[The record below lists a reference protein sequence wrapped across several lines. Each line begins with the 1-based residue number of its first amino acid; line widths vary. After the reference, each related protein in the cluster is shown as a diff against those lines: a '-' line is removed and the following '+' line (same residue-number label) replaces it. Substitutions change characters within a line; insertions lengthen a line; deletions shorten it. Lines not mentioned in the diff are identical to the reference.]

1 MIQTIEEILQDAYGF
16 YNKSAKR
23 QRRLKELAQMTNQ
36 KTIEDIAIEG
46 LEHAVEQTLKKG
58 THS

>member
-1 MIQTIEEILQDAYGF
+1 MIQTIEEILQEPYGF

-23 QRRLKELAQMTNQ
+23 QCRLKELAQMTNQ
-36 KTIEDIAIEG
+36 KSVEDVAIEG

-58 THS
+58 MHS